1 MRLEGKAVSHM
12 KFGEGTV
19 KELQE
24 RYITVLFPQGEKK
37 FPYPNSFAKFLTIK
51 DKAVQTE
58 MNQMLEQILQEEE
71 SRRAEENSHQEYLEK
86 IQGLKVGPD
95 AQAAFG
101 LIENDREK
109 VFSTWSVYAGSYQ
122 SGASKGEPKRPVRL
136 KLNSACLLTEC
147 PKGVAEKRRRIIG
160 AFMLKDNF
168 ESSACQDG
176 MIPSHEKYRIQL
188 DDKEALMY
196 WDYFSDENGVSKWG
210 NVELKYFPNLTMQ
223 KILGDMRQA
232 AGNPESRQ
240 EAEEFYQYF
249 CLVNKLSPLRQQTLE
264 A

>member
-24 RYITVLFPQGEKK
+24 KYITVLFPQGEKK
-37 FPYPNSFAKFLTIK
+37 FLYPNSFVKFLTIK

-58 MNQMLEQILQEEE
+58 MNQMLEQILKEEE
-71 SRRAEENSHQEYLEK
+71 SKRAEETIQQEQLEK

-95 AQAAFG
+95 SQAVFG

-109 VFSTWSVYAGSYQ
+109 IFSTWSVYAGSYQ
-122 SGASKGEPKRPVRL
+122 SGASKGDPKRPVRL

-147 PKGVAEKRRRIIG
+147 PKGIGEKRRRIIG
-160 AFMLKDNF
+160 AFMLKENF
-168 ESSACQDG
+168 ESSACKDG
-176 MIPSHEKYRIQL
+176 IIPGHEKYRIQL
-188 DDKEALMY
+188 SDKEVLMY
-196 WDYFSDENGVSKWG
+196 WDYFSDENAVSKWG

-232 AGNPESRQ
+232 IKDPGRRQ

-249 CLVNKLSPLRQQTLE
+249 CLVNKLVP
-264 A
+264 

>member
-24 RYITVLFPQGEKK
+24 KYITVLFPQGEKK
-37 FPYPNSFAKFLTIK
+37 FLYPNSFVKFLTIK

-58 MNQMLEQILQEEE
+58 MNQMLEQILKEEE
-71 SRRAEENSHQEYLEK
+71 SKRAEETIQQEQLEK

-95 AQAAFG
+95 SQAVFG

-122 SGASKGEPKRPVRL
+122 SGASKGDPKRPVRL

-147 PKGVAEKRRRIIG
+147 PKGIGEKRRRIIG
-160 AFMLKDNF
+160 AFMLKENF
-168 ESSACQDG
+168 ESSACKDG
-176 MIPSHEKYRIQL
+176 IIPGHEKYRIQL
-188 DDKEALMY
+188 SDKEVLMY
-196 WDYFSDENGVSKWG
+196 WDYFSDENAVSKWG

-232 AGNPESRQ
+232 IKDPGRRQ

-249 CLVNKLSPLRQQTLE
+249 CLVNKLVP
-264 A
+264 